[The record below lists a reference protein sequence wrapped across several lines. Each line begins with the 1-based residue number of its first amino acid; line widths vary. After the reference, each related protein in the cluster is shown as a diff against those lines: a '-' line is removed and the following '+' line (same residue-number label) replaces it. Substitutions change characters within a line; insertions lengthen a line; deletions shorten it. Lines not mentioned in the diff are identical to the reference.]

1 MKKIKRKVLETKT
14 DSSNERVWVVVCEV
28 RATAYLFQTSL
39 CSASHVTLSAFA
51 AERRAAIDQY
61 LPPAGRSA
69 ANPQQRRE
77 AGERW
82 DGQTQ
87 TDRQT
92 DRQTLDRCID
102 PAPRTGRAV
111 SVTYHLFS
119 ILVVTARLMFVELS
133 VRVYDRVTH
142 RTVRLSSHAGIWK

>member
-1 MKKIKRKVLETKT
+1 MKKKIKRKVLETKT

-92 DRQTLDRCID
+92 DRQTDAGPLHRPCS
-102 PAPRTGRAV
+102 AYWAGSV
-111 SVTYHLFS
+111 SN
-119 ILVVTARLMFVELS
+119 LS
-133 VRVYDRVTH
+133 F
-142 RTVRLSSHAGIWK
+142 I